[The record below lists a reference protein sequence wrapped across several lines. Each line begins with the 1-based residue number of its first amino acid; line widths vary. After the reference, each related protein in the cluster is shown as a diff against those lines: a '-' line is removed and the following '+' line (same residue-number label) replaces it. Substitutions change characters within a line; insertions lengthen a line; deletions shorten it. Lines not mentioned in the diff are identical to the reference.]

1 MENTQTMT
9 TTRTTTEQ
17 NPTNIFADIHKS
29 IRHGLADVLARLGA
43 TDLEDAAQMAAVE
56 GDLLALLDFCEN
68 HVKHEED
75 HVRPELGDRIVPE
88 VFDTGHPVHLQM
100 IAELRSLVQALR
112 GAKPHHRGTIGHSLY
127 LHFSVFVA
135 DCLQHMA
142 EEERVLLPLMHR
154 ALGESGLLAIHHRIL
169 ASLSPA
175 EQAAT
180 ARRMLPAIGQTARD
194 RLTLAMLGQV
204 PAAAVAALIESIRPA
219 LGQAAYDRLIALT
232 VPASNVH

>member
-1 MENTQTMT
+1 MDNTQTMT
-9 TTRTTTEQ
+9 PARTTPEQ
-17 NPTNIFADIHKS
+17 SPTNIFADIHKS

-43 TDLEDAAQMAAVE
+43 TDLDDATQMAAVE
-56 GDLLALLDFCEN
+56 GDLLALLDYCED

-75 HVRPELGDRIVPE
+75 HVRPALGDRIVPE

-169 ASLSPA
+169 TSLSPA
-175 EQAAT
+175 EQAEA
-180 ARRMLPAIGQTARD
+180 ARRMLPAMGPSAREQ
-194 RLTLAMLGQV
+194 LTLAMLGQA
-204 PAAAVAALIESIRPA
+204 PAAAVAALIDSIRPA
-219 LGQAAYDRLIALT
+219 LGQAAYDRLIAHV
-232 VPASNVH
+232 VPATQVH

>member
-17 NPTNIFADIHKS
+17 NPTNIFAEIHKS

-56 GDLLALLDFCEN
+56 GDLLALLDYCEN

-75 HVRPELGDRIVPE
+75 HVRPALGDRIVPE
-88 VFDTGHPVHLQM
+88 VFDSGHPVHLQM

-154 ALGESGLLAIHHRIL
+154 ALGESGLMGIHHQIVH
-169 ASLSPA
+169 SLSPA
-175 EQAAT
+175 EQTEA
-180 ARRMLPAIGQTARD
+180 ARRMLPAIGPAARD
-194 RLTLAMLGQV
+194 QLIVAMLELA

-232 VPASNVH
+232 APASQVH